1 MWTLLVLAAG
11 LRLTASQ
18 APGTPILGQDYWLDD
33 GKDDLKAALK
43 TKLNTRVAKNVILFI
58 GDGMSPITVTA
69 TRIYHSGETSRL
81 VWEEFENIGLLKTY
95 CNDKTVP
102 DSSVTA
108 SAMYSG
114 IKGNR
119 GTMGTDGTVPRSDCL
134 RSLDSSRRTTS
145 NFLHAQMA
153 GKATGIVTNTRVTH
167 ATPGAAYAHSAHR
180 DWECDGALPESAAA
194 CKDIARQLIEDEPGR
209 SLNVIMGGGRQG
221 LVSNHRTTPF
231 DPLTSSC
238 NRTDSRDLI
247 QEWIDRQQNMS
258 AKFAYVDNTGSL
270 KNVDTANV
278 HNLLGIFSN
287 GHFPH
292 NHYRNKTSDLAQPS
306 LELMATTAVKVLN
319 NNPNGFLLMV
329 EGGMI
334 DMGHHKGRA
343 RLALDETVEMNKAVN
358 STLHLLQEL
367 GIKDDTLFI
376 VTSDHNHGM
385 TINGYPDRGKSI
397 LGIADKSE
405 HDGAN
410 YTTLM
415 YTISGTES
423 FQFEVV
429 NGQAK
434 RREPSQDDTESWD
447 YHQQAL
453 VINDEGKHEGGDVNV
468 YATGP
473 MAHLFHRVHEQSYV
487 AHVVQYAAQIGLY
500 SDRNVISSFSPPHL
514 ASAIVLLLSILIVRF
529 L

>member
-11 LRLTASQ
+11 LRLTVSQ
-18 APGTPILGQDYWLDD
+18 APGTPILGQEYWLDD
-33 GKDDLKAALK
+33 GKDDLAAALNVK
-43 TKLNTRVAKNVILFI
+43 TNTKVAKNVILFI

-81 VWEEFENIGLLKTY
+81 VWEQFEHIGLLKTY

-108 SAMYSG
+108 SAMFSG

-119 GTMGTDGTVPRSDCL
+119 ATLGTDGTVPKSDCAG
-134 RSLDSSRRTTS
+134 SLDPKRRSTS
-145 NFLHAQMA
+145 NVLHAQKA
-153 GKATGIVTNTRVTH
+153 GKATGIVTNTRITH
-167 ATPGAAYAHSAHR
+167 ATPGAGYAHSAHR
-180 DWECDGALPESAAA
+180 DWECDADLPEDAKA
-194 CKDIARQLIEDEPGR
+194 CKDIARQLFEDEPGR

-221 LVSNHRTTPF
+221 LVSEQKTTPF

-258 AKFAYVDNTGSL
+258 AKFAYVNNTGSL

-287 GHFPH
+287 GHFPY
-292 NHYRNKTSDLAQPS
+292 NHYRNKTSELAQPS

-319 NNPNGFLLMV
+319 NNPNGFFLMV

-358 STLHLLQEL
+358 STLRLLEEL

-376 VTSDHNHGM
+376 VTSDHNHGL

-405 HDGAN
+405 TDGTN

-415 YTISGTES
+415 YTVSGPQS

-447 YHQQAL
+447 YRQQAL
-453 VINDEGKHEGGDVNV
+453 VLNDEGKHEGGDVNV

-473 MAHLFHRVHEQSYV
+473 MSHLFHRVHEQSYV
-487 AHVVQYAAQIGLY
+487 AHVVQYAAQIGRY
-500 SDRNVISSFSPPHL
+500 KDRNVVPSFSPSHL
-514 ASAIVLLLSILIVRF
+514 ASSIIVFLSIVFVRF